1 MKNVH
6 IISHSHWDREWYMPF
21 EYHRSYLIKLFDDC
35 IELFEND
42 SDFKSFHMD
51 GHTALI
57 EDYLEIKPD
66 NEEKIKALVKSGKLA
81 IGPWYVLQDEY
92 LTSGEATVKQ
102 LATAIICFLGIA
114 AVMGVVVF
122 AIRGWR

>member
-21 EYHRSYLIKLFDDC
+21 EYHRSYLIKLVDKC

-42 SDFKSFHMD
+42 GDFKSFHMD

-66 NEEKIKALVKSGKLA
+66 NEEKIKVWFVDYFDIDVFKYSFTYINGEKLFSHDHTFKT
-81 IGPWYVLQDEY
+81 ISV
-92 LTSGEATVKQ
+92 TNKTQ
-102 LATAIICFLGIA
+102 LRAPP
-114 AVMGVVVF
+114 F
-122 AIRGWR
+122 A